1 MEENPS
7 LNNNNFQNFNNQINN
22 NISNDMNTH
31 QKNTN
36 SGNMYSY
43 RDDSINEPPKESNA
57 IRRSLGPG
65 FNPPPYTEDLSRKI
79 NKRHSQP
86 KRRENIDHS
95 SEMRIPPPNN
105 NDIGIINVVNPP
117 IYEEDNRPKPLYRR
131 RNNEN
136 NTNYLITYI
145 IIAVFHV
152 ILITLI
158 GLFYEFD
165 ITIRDNMKFNHIYIF
180 FKDIHAFIFIGFGML
195 YTALRD
201 HQWSSMFLVL
211 ILGVIAIEF
220 SFFYYYLW
228 ANTFSDQNWSKINID
243 FQCLS
248 SIEYNAASAIIALG
262 ALLGKLSLIQYFVVV
277 VFETFF
283 ANLNYFLCH
292 DVIKVIDNGGS
303 LCIHTFGAVFG
314 LAVSAIIF
322 CNEEEFMRIN
332 NNPHITSNYLSNM
345 FAFIGSIFLW
355 LFFPSFNVAN
365 IQMKEFSSI
374 YTDTGLG
381 YITENMRYRGI
392 INTYLSMMG
401 SVLSA
406 FIVSPLFYKGKMK
419 IEHIL
424 HASYVGG
431 IIIGGCCTICSSAW
445 AAVVIGIVGSTVTI
459 IFLWKIKKLLH
470 SVKFEDTIGVLAIFA
485 IPGFLGGIVTAIFA
499 GNFDNNNAWND
510 GSLNAI
516 FGRSNNKTGIYA
528 GLQIAGIFISLGIAA
543 FSGLIT
549 GLLARVMVCTKN
561 RYYFVDSEYFVEEIG
576 VVFPEYIYGD
586 EKENNL
592 NSSGNKLNLD
602 GREVNINNNPNLQ
615 NNNKNNIDNNNV
627 SEEENSSNNN
637 LK

>member
-1 MEENPS
+1 M
-7 LNNNNFQNFNNQINN
+7 NF
-22 NISNDMNTH
+22 
-31 QKNTN
+31 
-36 SGNMYSY
+36 
-43 RDDSINEPPKESNA
+43 
-57 IRRSLGPG
+57 L
-65 FNPPPYTEDLSRKI
+65 
-79 NKRHSQP
+79 
-86 KRRENIDHS
+86 
-95 SEMRIPPPNN
+95 
-105 NDIGIINVVNPP
+105 
-117 IYEEDNRPKPLYRR
+117 
-131 RNNEN
+131 
-136 NTNYLITYI
+136 
-145 IIAVFHV
+145 
-152 ILITLI
+152 
-158 GLFYEFD
+158 
-165 ITIRDNMKFNHIYIF
+165 
-180 FKDIHAFIFIGFGML
+180 
-195 YTALRD
+195 
-201 HQWSSMFLVL
+201 
-211 ILGVIAIEF
+211 
-220 SFFYYYLW
+220 FFYYYLW

-424 HASYVGG
+424 HASYVHWRMLYYLLKCM
-431 IIIGGCCTICSSAW
+431 GCGCDRNC
-445 AAVVIGIVGSTVTI
+445 G
-459 IFLWKIKKLLH
+459 KYCY
-470 SVKFEDTIGVLAIFA
+470 
-485 IPGFLGGIVTAIFA
+485 
-499 GNFDNNNAWND
+499 N
-510 GSLNAI
+510 
-516 FGRSNNKTGIYA
+516 
-528 GLQIAGIFISLGIAA
+528 
-543 FSGLIT
+543 
-549 GLLARVMVCTKN
+549 
-561 RYYFVDSEYFVEEIG
+561 YFFVE
-576 VVFPEYIYGD
+576 
-586 EKENNL
+586 N
-592 NSSGNKLNLD
+592 
-602 GREVNINNNPNLQ
+602 
-615 NNNKNNIDNNNV
+615 
-627 SEEENSSNNN
+627 
-637 LK
+637 

>member
-136 NTNYLITYI
+136 NSNYLITYI
-145 IIAVFHV
+145 IIGVFHV

-228 ANTFSDQNWSKINID
+228 ANTFSDQNWTKINIG
-243 FQCLS
+243 QILS
-248 SIEYNAASAIIALG
+248 
-262 ALLGKLSLIQYFVVV
+262 
-277 VFETFF
+277 
-283 ANLNYFLCH
+283 
-292 DVIKVIDNGGS
+292 VIKI
-303 LCIHTFGAVFG
+303 G
-314 LAVSAIIF
+314 L
-322 CNEEEFMRIN
+322 
-332 NNPHITSNYLSNM
+332 
-345 FAFIGSIFLW
+345 
-355 LFFPSFNVAN
+355 
-365 IQMKEFSSI
+365 K
-374 YTDTGLG
+374 
-381 YITENMRYRGI
+381 
-392 INTYLSMMG
+392 
-401 SVLSA
+401 
-406 FIVSPLFYKGKMK
+406 
-419 IEHIL
+419 
-424 HASYVGG
+424 
-431 IIIGGCCTICSSAW
+431 
-445 AAVVIGIVGSTVTI
+445 
-459 IFLWKIKKLLH
+459 
-470 SVKFEDTIGVLAIFA
+470 
-485 IPGFLGGIVTAIFA
+485 
-499 GNFDNNNAWND
+499 
-510 GSLNAI
+510 
-516 FGRSNNKTGIYA
+516 
-528 GLQIAGIFISLGIAA
+528 
-543 FSGLIT
+543 
-549 GLLARVMVCTKN
+549 
-561 RYYFVDSEYFVEEIG
+561 
-576 VVFPEYIYGD
+576 
-586 EKENNL
+586 
-592 NSSGNKLNLD
+592 
-602 GREVNINNNPNLQ
+602 
-615 NNNKNNIDNNNV
+615 
-627 SEEENSSNNN
+627 
-637 LK
+637 